1 MSKTHA
7 GGCSGTRP
15 FFVRTTCVRL
25 LVVLMALIGAT
36 ACSSVP
42 PLANAIGSPEALA
55 VAVLD
60 AIRTGDR
67 ARLDSLALSQEEFRD
82 HVWPDLP
89 AARPERNL
97 PLSYVWGDL
106 RQKSDLALTGTL
118 EQRSGRRYELRAVT
132 FASVTPYAHYRVHRE
147 AKFHVRDVD
156 GHETDL
162 HVCGSMIEKDG
173 GWKVFSYVVD

>member
-1 MSKTHA
+1 MSKAHA

-15 FFVRTTCVRL
+15 FFSRTPCVQFL
-25 LVVLMALIGAT
+25 AVLMTLIGAT

-42 PLANAIGSPEALA
+42 PLAHAVGSPEALA
-55 VAVLD
+55 AAVLD

-67 ARLDSLALSQEEFRD
+67 ARLDSLALRQEEFRD

-106 RQKSDLALTGTL
+106 RQKSDQALSATL
-118 EQRSGRRYELRAVT
+118 EQRAGRRYELRAVT
-132 FASVTPYAHYRVHRE
+132 FAGVTSYAHYRVHRD
-147 AKFHVRDVD
+147 ATFRVREMD
-156 GHETDL
+156 GPETDI